1 MERRHDVC
9 AMSDY
14 RYLEHTADIGVIA
27 EGKTQAEAYES
38 AALGLENLVTDTSNV
53 RPVLKRDIDLTS
65 TDSESLLVDFL
76 NELVYLFD
84 TQMLVFS
91 RFEITGIGATYLK
104 AAIYGETIDPNRH
117 QVLLGI
123 KAATYHQVRVSHNAK
138 WHVQVI
144 FDI

>member
-1 MERRHDVC
+1 
-9 AMSDY
+9 MSKY

-27 EGKTQAEAYES
+27 EGKTQAEAYEA
-38 AALGLENLVTDTSNV
+38 AALGLENLMTDTSKV
-53 RPVLKRDIDLTS
+53 QPLVKRGIDLKS
-65 TDSESLLVDFL
+65 ADRESLLVDFL

-91 RFEITGIGATYLK
+91 RFEITEIGAARLK
-104 AAIYGETIDPNRH
+104 AMVYGEVIDPKRH
-117 QVLLGI
+117 QVHLGV
-123 KAATYHQVRVSHNAK
+123 KAATYHQLLVSHNAG